1 MDKLPIEINMLIG
14 DYLFDCRKNYKYIIN
29 REYYDIYKKKT
40 ENCEKLFI
48 LRKNLCK
55 KCDRSKI
62 IRAHMIINNLLP
74 N

>member
-1 MDKLPIEINMLIG
+1 MDELPYELNMLIG
-14 DYLFDCRKNYKYIIN
+14 SYLFDCRKNKKYIIN
-29 REYYDIYKKKT
+29 KEYLNIYRENTK
-40 ENCEKLFI
+40 NCEKLFI

-74 N
+74 S

>member
-1 MDKLPIEINMLIG
+1 MDKLPYELNMLIG
-14 DYLFDCRKNYKYIIN
+14 RYLFDCRKNKNYIIN
-29 REYYDIYKKKT
+29 KEYFNIYKEYTK
-40 ENCEKLFI
+40 NCEKLFI

-74 N
+74 S

>member
-1 MDKLPIEINMLIG
+1 MDKLPNELNILIG
-14 DYLFDCRKNYKYIIN
+14 SYLFDCKKNKHYIIN
-29 REYYDIYKKKT
+29 KEYYKIYKEST

-55 KCDRSKI
+55 KCDKSKI
-62 IRAHMIINNLLP
+62 IRARMIINNLLP

>member
-1 MDKLPIEINMLIG
+1 MDELPYELNMLIG
-14 DYLFDCRKNYKYIIN
+14 SYIFDCRKNKNYIIN
-29 REYYDIYKKKT
+29 KEYLNIYRENTK
-40 ENCEKLFI
+40 NCEKLFI

-74 N
+74 S

>member
-1 MDKLPIEINMLIG
+1 MDKLPYELNMLIG
-14 DYLFDCRKNYKYIIN
+14 GYLFNCRKNKNYIIN
-29 REYYDIYKKKT
+29 KEYFNIYKEYTK
-40 ENCEKLFI
+40 NCEKLFI

-74 N
+74 S